1 VGKFAIAFVLAAL
14 GLGLIPGEGNAQAPL
29 PACVKELRPNDTL
42 ERAMPLSNAFCVTGE
57 IGAGDQHIFVW
68 NVTGDA
74 ARAPWS
80 MVLSGM
86 LDQQT
91 RLQIHK
97 LIEKAHPPGAASEP
111 PEVGPQLFSLVANP
125 PALQAAA
132 PELFL
137 AEGKY
142 LIGLSASGGKGDYRI
157 MAAQAPNV
165 GPAATEPNHSADRAA
180 NLGVDLAAHGVL
192 QGSEDF
198 YAWSVDQQSA
208 RRRWTVKARIPLG
221 AAATLELRRADG
233 AAIVA
238 RSSPSPDGELAL
250 FDLALSPGEYRI
262 RLSPAVA
269 VPTPYALRIVSEGPR
284 SPSHEEEPNDT
295 VANANPLTLGHPIGG
310 RIANAGDVDV
320 FALPIGDVK
329 QRVDVQLSQP
339 GRAARKLCLLD
350 DKGLELQCRNGSNA
364 KLADLALTR
373 PLFAAVSGA
382 EDPKNPYTL
391 TARVS
396 GSFNDGDEREPNDT
410 PASAN
415 LLDGKPVRGRFAGD
429 DVDMFRLVVSGAPQL
444 WSVDAKGDGIASL
457 EIADEHG
464 KSIARVA
471 TTDGHRDSAS
481 IEGALLTAGNYT
493 IAIAGRDGAY
503 TLSYAASG
511 TPDAETSLEPNDTTD
526 LATRLALGRER
537 KGILTP
543 TDKVDVYRFVFTSEE
558 LADVNVAADGECP
571 LTLKVMW
578 PTAVGTGELPIKES
592 RQISYHGRFPPG
604 EYFAWLVATE
614 ACTAA
619 YKISLTRGDP
629 AHPDF
634 NTEPNNSAPEANP
647 IPFGTKIEGYLADL
661 SNWYRLPL
669 LSKPTKARLHVT
681 GGIGEF
687 WSGAAQ
693 APSIMRSDFDRN
705 DPHATI
711 VMLPANTPIWVHVL
725 GNAGPFSFEVSL
737 DDPSAVIVPSHV
749 IDMKLDLPS
758 APIAAFWPRHQKI
771 DGTLALENRTSKAV
785 GLHLDGGSSFR
796 NVSLKLAKTDLTL
809 APGEKQALAATVVAD
824 PDTWSQIVRLTVTA
838 RTDGGEDSIAVAD
851 IPADP
856 MAEPVNE
863 YVGFRP
869 PDIML
874 GGFNVSAT
882 SFGASVP
889 GADPTSEH
897 LYLHDGFT
905 TTHGF
910 AAPVDKL
917 PLTTVVEFG
926 GGRTWPIVGLALNP
940 YTPSTWPTDQL
951 RDFDFLLSADGA
963 HFETVLSATMQ
974 LGTFEQ
980 YFSLSHRVEARAAKL
995 VFKSSYGSH
1004 AASLGEW
1011 KIIADPTATTG
1022 ISLDLADPSRGGH
1035 VVAAIPAIGQA
1046 PNDLRRVLG
1055 AGGDSL
1061 VVKVEKGVT
1070 PQLILG
1076 FQDDRAAQI
1085 RRIEWVEQPGPST
1098 APGLKTVAVS
1108 VSTEGPVGPWKE
1120 LTRWQ
1125 IALDGKGRAAFDLSE
1140 PVWAR
1145 FVKFAAAAPVAQTSE
1160 LLYPTR
1166 IRIMERATDDTYRSI
1181 LGEWGD
1187 LNKDAV
1193 YEWLSKAPASAVA
1206 KVGEHGSRERAQ
1218 PLALESP
1225 VEGQVMLGRNEDWYR
1240 FDAPDDLHTL
1250 SLVLEGRPT
1259 VDVDLDVEDSQG
1271 HPVPVRTISSTATK
1285 AELEAPV
1292 SSGGTYFVHV
1302 AEPPHSVAVLFD
1314 TSGSLAGFIPTIW
1327 RGLRAVAD
1335 SIVPGREAVNY
1346 MPFDAPFMFEDW
1358 TDQSLVIARALK
1370 PDPIFTSS
1378 GLENSM
1384 NAAMRGL
1391 APRRGARAVFVVTD
1405 AATSSHDQL
1414 AKMWQSMAEVR
1425 PRVFAAQ
1432 IGAGDGGGE
1441 GAAHEKQLMQ
1451 DLAAANG
1458 GFYNLIHSQPE
1469 LDVGFDRLAAW
1480 MHRPA
1485 RYRLTLSPIKAPV
1498 VAALPPPV
1506 GSVSPAGSPT
1516 EPPAT
1521 IAVIA
1526 AAPKTTDIATALK
1539 ETGRVAIYGINF
1551 DVDKTIIKP
1560 ASAPVLAQIAKLL
1573 KDDPSLALE
1582 VSGHTDSTGTA
1593 EHNMK
1598 LSDGRAAAVVA
1609 ALVNKYGIAAAR
1621 LKAQGYGQTRPV
1633 AENDTD
1639 AGRAQNR
1646 RVELRTLDQAQANGA
1661 VASGAAPDASTAG
1674 PPKQVAYSVYGAS
1687 GERVLSGLVGDAA
1700 HEIAPG
1706 DYVVRVESGTQPI
1719 ERRAT
1724 VEPHRAAI
1732 VEVQLPTAAALAS
1745 PSVSAAVSLPSGASD
1760 ADSGKK
1766 PDAKRGAAAAR
1777 GGAEPGS
1784 QDSAAPKLALRTPP
1798 LTGPKLSD
1806 SQRTK
1811 PVGVIAGRPVV
1822 LDTGT
1827 LVINRQIVK
1836 LAGVVGELGKYA
1848 DQLTAYLSAN
1858 SVECRPAGN
1867 AYRCMIGQYDLSE
1880 IIVFNGGGRATPDAS
1895 SEIKAAELK
1904 ARANG
1909 VGIWERR

>member
-29 PACVKELRPNDTL
+29 PACVKEVRPNDTL
-42 ERAMPLSNAFCVTGE
+42 ERAMPMSNAFCITGE

-80 MVLSGM
+80 MVLSGL

-125 PALQAAA
+125 PALQAVA

-165 GPAATEPNHSADRAA
+165 GPAVTEPNHSADRAA

-198 YAWSVDQQSA
+198 YAWSVDQPSA

-221 AAATLELRRADG
+221 VAATLDLRRADG

-262 RLSPAVA
+262 RLSPVAA

-284 SPSHEEEPNDT
+284 SPSHEEEPNDA

-320 FALPIGDVK
+320 FALPIGDGK

-350 DKGLELQCRNGSNA
+350 DKGVELQCRNGSNA

-382 EDPKNPYTL
+382 EDPKNSYTL

-396 GSFNDGDEREPNDT
+396 GSFNDGEEREPNDT
-410 PASAN
+410 PATAN
-415 LLDGKPVRGRFAGD
+415 LLDGKPVRGRFVSD

-481 IEGALLTAGNYT
+481 IEGALLTAGSYT

-503 TLSYAASG
+503 TLSYVASG
-511 TPDAETSLEPNDTTD
+511 TPDADVSLEPNDTTD
-526 LATRLALGRER
+526 TATRLMIGRER
-537 KGILTP
+537 KGVLTP
-543 TDKVDVYRFVFTSEE
+543 TDKVDMYHFVFTSEE
-558 LADVNVAADGECP
+558 LATVNVDAEGDCP
-571 LTLKVMW
+571 LTLHVLW
-578 PTAVGTGELPIKES
+578 STQVGTGELPIKEH
-592 RQISYHGRFPPG
+592 RQVSYHGRFPPG
-604 EYFAWLVATE
+604 EYFAKLETTE
-614 ACTAA
+614 GCTVR
-619 YKISLTRGDP
+619 YRISLVRGDP

-634 NTEPNNSAPEANP
+634 NVEPNNSALEANP
-647 IPFGTKIEGYLADL
+647 IPFGTKIEGYLQDYT
-661 SNWYRLPL
+661 NWYRLPL
-669 LSKPTKARLHVT
+669 LSKPTKARLTST
-681 GGIGEF
+681 G
-687 WSGAAQ
+687 AVAQ
-693 APSIMRSDFDRN
+693 ILTGPAQSPSAMRHDIDLNDRR
-705 DPHATI
+705 ATI
-711 VMLPANTPIWVHVL
+711 WTLPANTPIWVYLV
-725 GNAGPFSFEVSL
+725 GNAAPFSFEVSL
-737 DDPSAVIVPSHV
+737 DDPSAAIIPGQWL
-749 IDMKLDLPS
+749 DMKLDLPS
-758 APIAAFWPRHQKI
+758 TPLAAFWPRYQKM
-771 DGTLALENRTSKAV
+771 DGALALENRTSHEIKVRLEAR
-785 GLHLDGGSSFR
+785 SSFR
-796 NVSLKLAKTDLTL
+796 GVSLKLAKTELTL
-809 APGEKQALAATVVAD
+809 APREKQNLATSVAAEA
-824 PDTWSQIVRLTVTA
+824 DTWSQIVRVTVTA
-838 RTDGGEDSIAVAD
+838 RTDGGEDSVAFAD
-851 IPADP
+851 IRADP
-856 MAEPVNE
+856 MADPVNE

-869 PDIML
+869 PDTML

-882 SFGASVP
+882 SLGASVP
-889 GADPTSEH
+889 VGDETNQSF
-897 LYLHDGFT
+897 LHDGLT
-905 TTHGF
+905 TTQGF
-910 AAPVDKL
+910 FPPGDIL
-917 PLTTVVEFG
+917 PATALVEFG

-940 YTPSTWPTDQL
+940 YIPLATPLEQL
-951 RDFDFLLSADGA
+951 KDFDFLLSADGV
-963 HFETVLSATMQ
+963 HFETVLSTALQ
-974 LGTFEQ
+974 LGPFEQ
-980 YFSLSHRVEARAAKL
+980 YFPLPHPIEARAAKL
-995 VFKSSYGSH
+995 VFKSGYGQRK
-1004 AASLGEW
+1004 AGLGEW

-1022 ISLDLADPSRGGH
+1022 ISLDLADPNRGGH
-1035 VVAAIPAIGQA
+1035 IVAAIPAIGDA
-1046 PNDLRRVLG
+1046 PKDLRRLLG
-1055 AGGDSL
+1055 VGEDSL
-1061 VVKVEKGVT
+1061 VVKAEKGVT
-1070 PQLILG
+1070 PQWIVG
-1076 FQDDRAAQI
+1076 FQDNRAAQI
-1085 RRIEWVEQPGPST
+1085 RRIEWVEQPGRST
-1098 APGLKTVAVS
+1098 APGLRTVAVS

-1120 LTRWQ
+1120 LTKWQ
-1125 IALDGKGRAAFDLSE
+1125 IALDAKGRAAFDLAE

-1160 LLYPTR
+1160 LLYPKQ
-1166 IRIMERATDDTYRSI
+1166 IRIFERATDDTYRSI

-1187 LNKDAV
+1187 LNQDAV
-1193 YEWLSKAPASAVA
+1193 FEWRAKPPAASAKIGA
-1206 KVGEHGSRERAQ
+1206 NGDREHAQ

-1240 FDAPDDLHTL
+1240 IDVPSDLNAL
-1250 SLVLEGRPT
+1250 SIVLDGRPT
-1259 VDVDLDVEDSQG
+1259 VDVDIAVEDSQG
-1271 HPVPVRTISSTATK
+1271 HPVQVRTISSTATK
-1285 AELEAPV
+1285 AELEPAIA
-1292 SSGGTYFVHV
+1292 GGRSYFVRV
-1302 AEPPHSVAVLFD
+1302 AEPLHSVAVLFD
-1314 TSGSLAGFIPTIW
+1314 TSGSLAAFLPTIW
-1327 RGLRAVAD
+1327 RGLRAISD

-1346 MPFDAPFMFEDW
+1346 MPFDKPFMLDEW
-1358 TDQSLVIARALK
+1358 TDQSSVIVRALNAN
-1370 PDPIFTSS
+1370 PQIFTQS
-1378 GLENSM
+1378 GLEDSM

-1391 APRRGARAVFVVTD
+1391 SSRRGARAIFVMTD

-1432 IGAGDGGGE
+1432 FGAGDGGGE
-1441 GAAHEKQLMQ
+1441 DAWHEKQLMQ
-1451 DLAAANG
+1451 DLAAGNG
-1458 GFYNLIHSQPE
+1458 GFYNLIHSQTE
-1469 LDVGFDRLAAW
+1469 LDVGIDRVDAW

-1485 RYRLTLSPIKAPV
+1485 RYRLTATRVKAPTAKEPAVKEAAVV
-1498 VAALPPPV
+1498 VAAL
-1506 GSVSPAGSPT
+1506 
-1516 EPPAT
+1516 PPAT

-1526 AAPKTTDIATALK
+1526 AAPKSTDIAAALR

-1551 DVDKTIIKP
+1551 DIDKTIIKP

-1609 ALVNKYGIAAAR
+1609 ALVNKYGIAASR

-1633 AENDTD
+1633 AENDTE

-1646 RVELRTLDQAQANGA
+1646 RVELRTLGQAQANGA
-1661 VASGAAPDASTAG
+1661 VASGAAPDAGAAG
-1674 PPKQVAYSVYGAS
+1674 PPKQVAYSVYAAS
-1687 GERVLSGLVGDAA
+1687 GERVLSGMIGDAA

-1706 DYVVRVESGTQPI
+1706 DYLVRVESGTQPI

-1732 VEVQLPTAAALAS
+1732 VEVQLPATPALAA

-1760 ADSGKK
+1760 ADTGKK
-1766 PDAKRGAAAAR
+1766 PDAKQGAPAVR
-1777 GGAEPGS
+1777 TGAEPGS
-1784 QDSAAPKLALRTPP
+1784 RDPAAPKLSLKTPP
-1798 LTGPKLSD
+1798 SSKVPE
-1806 SQRTK
+1806 SQSTK

-1904 ARANG
+1904 ARANK